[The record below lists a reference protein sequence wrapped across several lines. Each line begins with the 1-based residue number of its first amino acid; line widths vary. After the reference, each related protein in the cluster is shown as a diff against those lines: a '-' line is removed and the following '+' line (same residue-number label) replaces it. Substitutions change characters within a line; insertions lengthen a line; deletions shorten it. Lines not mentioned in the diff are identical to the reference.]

1 MGNKA
6 YSGDS
11 TDESRLRSKA
21 GFRMK
26 QIASIVERLTNSS
39 FARSEIYAAPSEI
52 LAPGGSGQS
61 LRVSRSIEMVRQR
74 ESEQAY
80 SPQIRLNSVCG
91 SSKDVIALK

>member
-1 MGNKA
+1 MGDKD
-6 YSGDS
+6 YSEDS
-11 TDESRLRSKA
+11 TDESPLRSKA

-39 FARSEIYAAPSEI
+39 FAGSENYPAPSEI

-61 LRVSRSIEMVRQR
+61 LRVSRSIEIVRHR

-80 SPQIRLNSVCG
+80 SPQAKLISVGG
-91 SSKDVIALK
+91 SSKDVNL